1 MLKGK
6 DIVAINDLSQD
17 EIERILN
24 KAREMVP
31 IARAEKKSRL
41 LEGRILASFFFEP
54 STRTR
59 LSFETAMQRLGGSVI
74 TVTGQEGTSII
85 KGETLADTVRMAEC
99 FSDIIVLR
107 HPREGA
113 ARLAAG
119 FSNIP
124 VINGG
129 DGAGQHPTQTLLD
142 LFTIKE
148 EFNDISK
155 LHVTIAGDLKYGRT
169 THSLSVALS
178 RMGASLSF
186 VAPPTIQ
193 MPDHILDEISGM
205 GADHEL
211 SSDLMGCIPKTDVL
225 YMTRIQKERFPDFE
239 EYIKVAGAFR
249 LDLDMLENAKKGMIV
264 MHPLP
269 RVDEVH
275 PDIDPTEH
283 ARYFQQAFNG
293 VPVRMA
299 LLSLILEGD
308 I

>member
-1 MLKGK
+1 MIKGK
-6 DIVAINDLSQD
+6 DIVAINDLSLD
-17 EIERILN
+17 EIELILSR
-24 KAREMVP
+24 ARDMVP
-31 IARAEKKSRL
+31 IARSEKKSRL
-41 LEGRILASFFFEP
+41 LDGRIMASFFFEP

-74 TVTGQEGTSII
+74 TVTGQEGTSMI

-119 FSNIP
+119 FSKIP

-142 LFTIKE
+142 LYTIKE
-148 EFNDISK
+148 EFADVSK

-169 THSLSVALS
+169 THSLSIALS

-193 MPDHILDEISGM
+193 MPDHVLDEISNM
-205 GADHEL
+205 GTDCEL
-211 SSDLMGCIPKTDVL
+211 SSDLAGCIPRTDVL
-225 YMTRIQKERFPDFE
+225 YMTRIQKERFPDVE

-249 LDLDMLENAKKGMIV
+249 LDPETLEKAKKSMIV

-269 RVDEVH
+269 RVDEIH
-275 PDIDPTEH
+275 PDVDRMVH

-299 LLSLILEGD
+299 LLSLILGGD